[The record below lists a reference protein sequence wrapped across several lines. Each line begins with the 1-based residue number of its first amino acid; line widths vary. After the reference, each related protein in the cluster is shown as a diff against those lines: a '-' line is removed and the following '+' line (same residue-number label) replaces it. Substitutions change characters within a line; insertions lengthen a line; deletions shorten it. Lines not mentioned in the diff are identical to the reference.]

1 MTRNVS
7 LSLLFYAA
15 HRDGHPQAPGA
26 YTLVYEAES
35 TSDESHAVQMRTALA
50 IAAARFDCTPPDAE
64 PEWVESPDGLHRL
77 TWGLDGMGAAL
88 VLASAP
94 LPY

>member
-26 YTLVYEAES
+26 YTLVWEAEPGRD
-35 TSDESHAVQMRTALA
+35 THALEVRTALA
-50 IAAARFDCTPPDAE
+50 IAAARFDCTLDAE
-64 PEWVESPDGLHRL
+64 PEWVESPGDGLHRL
-77 TWGLDGMGAAL
+77 TWGLDGMGASL
-88 VLASAP
+88 VLASVP